1 MSKRETFLRTV
12 CKKNRENFLLF
23 IQLHKDKAEPFDVE
37 EVVQEMPRDQRQT
50 LWGKLA
56 LLLQDVLQELPEESR
71 EEGMEAAADPKH
83 VMAVVDGVTL
93 VASASLNV
101 LQEGDSYSALLET
114 AHRLH
119 AVLESLPVSEAP
131 LQIHILTLCETWWK
145 KSLKEKEK
153 FGRTAFL
160 AALQKSFTLKKPG
173 VEIQRVWSLHDV
185 LLSLD
190 FTSEDNKQ
198 ATDLLLQCFQFPNFI
213 KNDDGKRFLVFLF
226 SWDVGFIPMI
236 HGTVKNGLE
245 FYSKTRTAHITEIY
259 FRAWK
264 KASGDFLEQI
274 ESSCVQDLMRCAIL
288 LSRSSP
294 VFDKVRQIVNY
305 FHKKKSC
312 PRVEKMLYHLYK
324 PVLWRA
330 LSAPNFEVRANAA
343 LLFAEAFPLH
353 DPEQNC
359 SNMDKT
365 IQKQLDTAMELLN
378 DTHPTVRSSATL
390 GVCKVLAKFWE
401 LFPPTII
408 TDFLKKMME
417 LATDSSSAD
426 VRCSVF
432 KSLPIVLENPL
443 SHPILEKLLPTLKY
457 SLHDSSEKV
466 RAAFVD
472 VLIKGKEVRA
482 LKFWDVCQT
491 DHLLTRL
498 AIDTHPVSKR
508 IVDLLFKS
516 FFPVS
521 EPEREWCCRCITLIQ
536 MNPAAARKFY
546 HYAAQHT
553 ASSNILN
560 LMLAIRRVLNSCIQK
575 NSELSEI
582 NDSNKENSAQADPL
596 LDTVT
601 VARLLEVVVIMWK
614 TVEKALKR
622 NEDARK
628 YMFSKFGNVMS
639 KYFQAFEDEQCT
651 APLVQL
657 ASFMPPA
664 AVPTFSCGV
673 LSRLRRMD
681 SGAAPAQYS
690 QLLHCMCSWGLCA
703 DVLELT
709 TDWLSDALPKHGDKG
724 NANRKVRIQETV
736 EAKPDLALTYLE
748 YLFNHTSTREKVLSV
763 GEGPLKQLH
772 TVLGN
777 WQSVLNSHLS
787 SASEDPE
794 RPEVETS
801 LRVFM
806 YHGRLSAHLQHN
818 FSEGR
823 DYLLSTE
830 RVASWVA
837 EEVLPFM
844 AKPSNQEDS
853 EDSETTQRLAAKITE
868 SFLTVCRDVILVGL
882 ADKAF
887 KDQILHLCLLTLVS
901 GAGYLCVPAVLHIL
915 KEVVTDAFVPE
926 ENERD
931 LENQEDPTSFNLGVV
946 AKIFQ
951 VIIELLARRLRKEP
965 EEGKQLCQAAVPG
978 LADFLQVAQTW
989 GREPLCGVFSTLFA
1003 VIIVEKTHLLQ
1014 KMSHP
1019 EEMIT
1024 PESVEDM
1031 PPLSSVLLSVI
1042 LKSPCVTRA
1051 FLTEV
1056 SSTLDSEDISSL
1068 NNLASILH
1076 VLAVIKHTGQCKVSL
1091 KSAAASVQQ
1100 QLHKHAFTCKDSK
1113 DIPRVLYESSVK
1125 TLNEILDL

>member
-1 MSKRETFLRTV
+1 M
-12 CKKNRENFLLF
+12 LLCLCVAL
-23 IQLHKDKAEPFDVE
+23 QKDKAEPFDVE

-71 EEGMEAAADPKH
+71 EEGMEAKH

-119 AVLESLPVSEAP
+119 GWSVLESLPVSEAP

-226 SWDVGFIPMI
+226 SWDVGFVPMI

-274 ESSCVQDLMRCAIL
+274 ESSCVQDLMRSAIL

-294 VFDKVRQIVNY
+294 VFDKVRQVIVNY

-353 DPEQNC
+353 NPEQNC
-359 SNMDKT
+359 SNMDET
-365 IQKQLDTAMELLN
+365 IQKQLDTLLN

-432 KSLPIVLENPL
+432 KVCKRL
-443 SHPILEKLLPTLKY
+443 SIPILEKLLPTLKY

-709 TDWLSDALPKHGDKG
+709 TDWLSDDKG

-772 TVLGN
+772 T
-777 WQSVLNSHLS
+777 SVLNSHLS

-794 RPEVETS
+794 RPEVETA

-818 FSEGR
+818 VSSSYFRFITFPSFC
-823 DYLLSTE
+823 STMLQSSIQ
-830 RVASWVA
+830 R
-837 EEVLPFM
+837 VLPLFVQIL
-844 AKPSNQEDS
+844 SLDLVVILN
-853 EDSETTQRLAAKITE
+853 
-868 SFLTVCRDVILVGL
+868 FLTVCRDVILVGL

-901 GAGYLCVPAVLHIL
+901 GECYLCVPAVLHIL
-915 KEVVTDAFVPE
+915 KEVVTDAFVPV

-931 LENQEDPTSFNLGVV
+931 LENQEDPTSFNLGMV

-965 EEGKQLCQAAVPG
+965 EKGKQ
-978 LADFLQVAQTW
+978 
-989 GREPLCGVFSTLFA
+989 
-1003 VIIVEKTHLLQ
+1003 
-1014 KMSHP
+1014 MSHP

-1042 LKSPCVTRA
+1042 LKSPCVT
-1051 FLTEV
+1051 
-1056 SSTLDSEDISSL
+1056 SSL
-1068 NNLASILH
+1068 LN
-1076 VLAVIKHTGQCKVSL
+1076 VLVVKMGTAV
-1091 KSAAASVQQ
+1091 
-1100 QLHKHAFTCKDSK
+1100 
-1113 DIPRVLYESSVK
+1113 
-1125 TLNEILDL
+1125 